1 MATLNDLV
9 NFIESNPQSGEFY
22 KEGWE
27 KALDQN
33 IPDWKD
39 IIKDPNN
46 WSAISRA
53 KPRGDYYSELCELF
67 INSIGIEFAKYWFY
81 SPNDDQSRSAERWLT
96 DYRNLTSSIWN
107 CLDCNM
113 KEHILNEFTEKR
125 FHEWHHIEHHLSYA
139 TSGLKTIIETANDY
153 KFLNILNNRIENYLD
168 AI

>member
-53 KPRGDYYSELCELF
+53 KPRGDYYSE
-67 INSIGIEFAKYWFY
+67 
-81 SPNDDQSRSAERWLT
+81 
-96 DYRNLTSSIWN
+96 
-107 CLDCNM
+107 
-113 KEHILNEFTEKR
+113 
-125 FHEWHHIEHHLSYA
+125 
-139 TSGLKTIIETANDY
+139 
-153 KFLNILNNRIENYLD
+153 
-168 AI
+168 